1 MNVRIMR
8 GDQIVHN
15 TNRNVNL
22 ITEGYGLSKVDLI
35 DNIELLP
42 EESKQVM
49 ILNTIKIKLSRI
61 LYSMYSVVDKRL
73 VNEYSISNS
82 VDRIIS
88 NCGLNNIGIRKSLG
102 KNNMFNLLY
111 NELFCIGFNLS
122 CLSETDFGEYLD
134 SVSNDICYISEIA
147 SL

>member
-88 NCGLNNIGIRKSLG
+88 NCGLNNIVIRKSLG
-102 KNNMFNLLY
+102 KNNIFNLLY

-134 SVSNDICYISEIA
+134 SVSNDIYYISEIA